1 MTFNAQSHRGSKM
14 NWNGNAEAIVET
26 YLVPS
31 IQGDTVYL
39 KEKGQFFPE
48 SASSPIPFHN
58 TFKLFFKKEKIVF
71 YHERFG
77 SENPVWLFDLIA
89 TGANTLTNKAVHQ
102 CVDDQYSVQIII
114 NKQTDRLRGS
124 IGYWRTVKDVCDAS
138 IVEVGRVS
146 STG

>member
-114 NKQTDRLRGS
+114 NKQYIEMVWKIIL
-124 IGYWRTVKDVCDAS
+124 IWC
-138 IVEVGRVS
+138 
-146 STG
+146 